1 MRLCWL
7 FGITRQAFYKHRHTS
22 VLEQKE
28 NTIVL
33 QLVAEVRAL
42 HPAMGVRK
50 LYSMIAQQIKE
61 QGIQIGRDTLFNLL
75 REQGWLLRRRR
86 RKTITTWSKHPFR
99 KYRNL
104 IKDFIPTAPHQLWVS
119 DITYLKTQQ
128 GFVYLSLITDAY
140 SRKVVGYDLSDNL
153 ESVNTLQALQMAIQ
167 SAAEPLTALIHH
179 SDRGIQ
185 YCSHDYVRLLQQHYI
200 QISMTE
206 NGDPLENA
214 IAERV
219 NGILKHEYLLQQPIQ
234 NKQHAM
240 QLLKQAVTLYN
251 NHRPHLS
258 CNMLTPEEIHEQRQ
272 QPKRLWKN
280 YYKKRITIV
289 NSLQD

>member
-1 MRLCWL
+1 MCWL
-7 FGITRQAFYKHRHTS
+7 FGITRQAFYKHQHTS

-28 NTIVL
+28 DTIVL
-33 QLVAEVRAL
+33 QLIQEVRSI
-42 HPAMGVRK
+42 HPVIGGRK
-50 LYSMIAQQIKE
+50 LYSMIQEQIE
-61 QGIQIGRDTLFNLL
+61 AQGIRIGRDALFNLL
-75 REQGWLLRRRR
+75 RKNGLLIRRRR
-86 RKTITTWSKHPFR
+86 RKVMTTWSKHPFR

-104 IKDFIPTAPHQLWVS
+104 IKEFIPTAPNQLWVS

-128 GFVYLSLITDAY
+128 GFLYLSLITDAY

-153 ESVNTLQALQMAIQ
+153 ESVNALQALLMAIQ
-167 SAAEPLTALIHH
+167 STTEPLTGLIHH

-185 YCSHDYVRLLQQHYI
+185 YCSHDYFGLLQHYRF

-219 NGILKHEYLLQQPIQ
+219 NGILKHEYLLQQPIH

-240 QLLKQAVTLYN
+240 QLLKQTVTRYN
-251 NHRPHLS
+251 KHRPHLS
-258 CNMLTPEEIHEQRQ
+258 CNLLTPDDIHEQHQ

-280 YYKKRITIV
+280 YYKKKATLV
-289 NSLQD
+289 NQLQD

>member
-1 MRLCWL
+1 M
-7 FGITRQAFYKHRHTS
+7 
-22 VLEQKE
+22 
-28 NTIVL
+28 L

-50 LYSMIAQQIKE
+50 LYSIIQQQMQE
-61 QGIQIGRDTLFNLL
+61 QRIQVGRDALFNLL
-75 REQGWLLRRRR
+75 RENGWLLRKRR

-104 IKDFIPTAPHQLWVS
+104 IREFTPTAPNQLWVS

-140 SRKVVGYDLSDNL
+140 SRKIVGYDLSNNL
-153 ESVNTLQALQMAIQ
+153 ESVNALQALHMALHSIPA
-167 SAAEPLTALIHH
+167 SLTSLIHH

-185 YCSHDYVRLLQQHYI
+185 YCSHDYVRLLQQHSI

-240 QLLKQAVTLYN
+240 QLLKQAVTMYN
-251 NHRPHLS
+251 QHRPHLS
-258 CNMLTPEEIHEQRQ
+258 CNMLTPEEIHQQHQ

-280 YYKKRITIV
+280 YYKKRTTIV
-289 NSLQD
+289 NQLQD

>member
-1 MRLCWL
+1 M
-7 FGITRQAFYKHRHTS
+7 
-22 VLEQKE
+22 
-28 NTIVL
+28 L

-42 HPAMGVRK
+42 HPGMGVRK
-50 LYSMIAQQIKE
+50 LYSIIQQQMQE
-61 QGIQIGRDTLFNLL
+61 QRIQIGRDALFNLL
-75 REQGWLLRRRR
+75 RENGWLLRKRR
-86 RKTITTWSKHPFR
+86 RKTITTWSKHPFH

-104 IKDFIPTAPHQLWVS
+104 IREFTPTAPNQLWVS

-140 SRKVVGYDLSDNL
+140 SRKIVGYDLSNNL
-153 ESVNTLQALQMAIQ
+153 ESVNALQALHMALHSIPA
-167 SAAEPLTALIHH
+167 SLTSLIHH

-185 YCSHDYVRLLQQHYI
+185 YCSYDYVRLLQQHDI

-240 QLLKQAVTLYN
+240 QLLKQAVTMYN
-251 NHRPHLS
+251 QHRPHLS
-258 CNMLTPEEIHEQRQ
+258 CNMLTPEEIHQQHQ

-280 YYKKRITIV
+280 YYKKRTTIV
-289 NSLQD
+289 NQLQD

>member
-1 MRLCWL
+1 M
-7 FGITRQAFYKHRHTS
+7 FGISRQAFYNHRSTR

-28 NTIVL
+28 NAIVL
-33 QLVAEVRAL
+33 QLVGEVRAL

-50 LYSMIAQQIKE
+50 LYSMIQQQMQE
-61 QGIQIGRDTLFNLL
+61 QHIQMGRDALFNLL
-75 REQGWLLRRRR
+75 RENGWLLRRRR

-104 IKDFIPTAPHQLWVS
+104 IKEFTPTAPNQLWVS

-140 SRKVVGYDLSDNL
+140 SRKIVGYDLSDNL
-153 ESVNTLQALQMAIQ
+153 ESVNALQALQMALHSIHE
-167 SAAEPLTALIHH
+167 SPTSLIHH

-185 YCSHDYVRLLQQHYI
+185 YCSHDYVRLLQQHSI

-240 QLLKQAVTLYN
+240 QLLKQAVTMYN
-251 NHRPHLS
+251 KHRPHLS
-258 CNMLTPEEIHEQRQ
+258 CNMLTPEEIHEQHQ

-280 YYKKRITIV
+280 YYKKRTTIV
-289 NSLQD
+289 NPLQD